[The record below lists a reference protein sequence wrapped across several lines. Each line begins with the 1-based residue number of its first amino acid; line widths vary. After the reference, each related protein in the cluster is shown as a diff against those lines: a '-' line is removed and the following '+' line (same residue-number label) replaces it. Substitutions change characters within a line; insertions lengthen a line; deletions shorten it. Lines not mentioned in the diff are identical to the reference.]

1 MDDDVRP
8 AREPIFNAPWP
19 AILLVGALL
28 VAYAVQAQLMT
39 EQEFV
44 TLALSSDAIR
54 LGRWTTLATHLF
66 LHGGVG
72 HLAMNAAAAFAFG
85 PPVARLFG
93 PGPGGAVLFFGFFL
107 ICGAVAGLGY
117 VGLNWNSPV
126 IMVGASGAIS
136 GLWGAASRLLGQRG
150 GLAPL
155 VSRPVLSQAVAFA
168 AINIAVGLAG
178 LLANLN
184 IGWQAHLVG
193 YAAGL
198 LLIGPAAR
206 IGGRLGGGGRG

>member
-1 MDDDVRP
+1 MDQDLRP

-19 AILLVGALL
+19 AIVLVSALIL
-28 VAYAVQAQLMT
+28 AYGVQSQLMT
-39 EQEFV
+39 EQEIV

-54 LGRWTTLATHLF
+54 LGRWPTLATHLF

-93 PGPGGAVLFFGFFL
+93 RGLGGAVLFFGFFL
-107 ICGAVAGLGY
+107 LCGAIAGLGH
-117 VGLNWNSPV
+117 VVLNWNSTALL
-126 IMVGASGAIS
+126 VGASGAIS
-136 GLWGAASRLLGQRG
+136 GLWGAASRLLGQHG
-150 GLAPL
+150 GLAAL
-155 VSRPVLSQAVAFA
+155 TSRPVLSQAIAFS
-168 AINIAVGLAG
+168 AINVVIGLAG
-178 LLANLN
+178 VLANLN

-206 IGGRLGGGGRG
+206 VARRV

>member
-1 MDDDVRP
+1 MDEDLRP

-19 AILLVGALL
+19 AILLVGALV
-28 VAYAVQAQLMT
+28 VAYGVQAQIMT
-39 EQEFV
+39 DQEV
-44 TLALSSDAIR
+44 VALALSGDAIR

-72 HLAMNAAAAFAFG
+72 HLVMNAAAAFAFG

-107 ICGAVAGLGY
+107 VCGAIAGLGY
-117 VGLNWNSPV
+117 VGLNWNSPA
-126 IMVGASGAIS
+126 ILVGASGAIS

-155 VSRPVLSQAVAFA
+155 VSRPVLSQAAAFA
-168 AINIAVGLAG
+168 AINIVIGLAG
-178 LLANLN
+178 ALTNLN
-184 IGWQAHLVG
+184 IGWQAHLIG
-193 YAAGL
+193 YGAGL
-198 LLIGPAAR
+198 ILVGPAAR
-206 IGGRLGGGGRG
+206 IGGRLGGGIRG